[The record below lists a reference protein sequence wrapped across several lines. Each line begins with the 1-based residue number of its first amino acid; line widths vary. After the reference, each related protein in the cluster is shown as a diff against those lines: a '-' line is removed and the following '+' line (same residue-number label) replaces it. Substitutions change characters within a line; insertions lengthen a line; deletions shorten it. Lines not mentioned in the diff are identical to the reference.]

1 VREDVRIRRGA
12 DVNDVNVIL
21 VAGGTGRRF
30 GGAVAKQFQL
40 LGGRPM
46 LVVAA
51 SRFVGLAGL
60 ARVIVV
66 VADDVRE
73 RSATLLAPLA
83 LPIRFAS
90 AGAERQQSVAN
101 GLAAVDADCAL
112 VAVHDAARP
121 LVRPAAIAACLAA
134 ARATGAAIL
143 ATPVPDTVKRAQ
155 EGRVVETVPRGDLW
169 LAQTPQAFAVDVLR
183 RAHAAATPDQV
194 ATDDAALVE
203 RLGLPVAIVPGD
215 ASNRKITSP
224 EDLAWAEAVLASQ
237 IPSA

>member
-1 VREDVRIRRGA
+1 
-12 DVNDVNVIL
+12 VNDVNVIL

-51 SRFVGLAGL
+51 SRFVGLDRL

-66 VADDVRE
+66 VADDARE
-73 RSATLLAPLA
+73 HAAALLEPLG
-83 LPIRFAS
+83 LPLRFAS
-90 AGAERQQSVAN
+90 AGVERQHSVAS
-101 GLAAVDADCAL
+101 GIAALDAECAF

-121 LVRPAAIAACLAA
+121 LVRPEAVAACIAA
-134 ARATGAAIL
+134 ARETGAAIL
-143 ATPVPDTVKRAQ
+143 ATPVPDTVKRARD
-155 EGRVVETVPRGDLW
+155 GRIVATIPRADLW

-183 RAHAAATPDQV
+183 RAHAAAPADLA

-203 RLGLPVAIVPGD
+203 RLGLPVAIVPSDSG
-215 ASNRKITSP
+215 NRKITTP
-224 EDLAWAEAVLASQ
+224 EDLAWAEAFLAASTR
-237 IPSA
+237 

>member
-1 VREDVRIRRGA
+1 MP
-12 DVNDVNVIL
+12 NDVNVIL

-30 GGAVAKQFQL
+30 GGDVPKQFQL

-51 SRFVGLAGL
+51 SRFVGLDRL
-60 ARVIVV
+60 ARMIVV
-66 VADDVRE
+66 VADDVRSQCE
-73 RSATLLAPLA
+73 TLLAPLG
-83 LPIRFAS
+83 LPLRFAS
-90 AGAERQQSVAN
+90 SGAERQDSVAS
-101 GLAAVDADCAL
+101 GLAALEPECTV

-121 LVRPAAIAACLAA
+121 LVRPRDVVACLDA

-143 ATPVPDTVKRAQ
+143 ATPVPDTVKRGDA
-155 EGRVVETVPRGDLW
+155 GRIVETIPRVDLW

-183 RAHAAATPDQV
+183 RAHAAAPDGM

-215 ASNRKITSP
+215 ATNRKITTR
-224 EDLAWAEAVLASQ
+224 EDLAWAEAVLA
-237 IPSA
+237 AGAF